1 MARNKIR
8 IEKDSY
14 RLRQFDRVVDREF
27 KTFIEPQPEVDTDTV
42 EELFRLYDK
51 LFYSIPIE
59 GESNS
64 HQFIIK
70 KSSELATYEKYT
82 EDIQPLLDEI
92 ANLRQQLLETN
103 ETLLEFE
110 STSAEGISDNDV
122 VY

>member
-14 RLRQFDRVVDREF
+14 RLKQFDRVIDREF
-27 KTFIEPQPEVDTDTV
+27 KTFTEPQPEVDNDTV

>member
-14 RLRQFDRVVDREF
+14 RLKQFDRVIDREF

-103 ETLLEFE
+103 ESLLEFE
-110 STSAEGISDNDV
+110 SSSAEGSSDNDV

>member
-51 LFYSIPIE
+51 LFYSIPID